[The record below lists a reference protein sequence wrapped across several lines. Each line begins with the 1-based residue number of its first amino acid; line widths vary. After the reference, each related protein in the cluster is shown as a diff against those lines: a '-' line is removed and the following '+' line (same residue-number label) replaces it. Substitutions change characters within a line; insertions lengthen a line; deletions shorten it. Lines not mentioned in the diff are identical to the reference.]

1 MATQNIPLFI
11 PTFIGSI
18 NYDPVRVL
26 PRLLFYNGQVDCQA
40 YWLQGFQYGTTNII
54 YASQF
59 TNFPYFDHYN
69 VVSGSFPTTN
79 SRSLLYNNENAAYG
93 EIPTQN
99 LYTTYWSTYV
109 SLLYNPKTRLLNASA
124 IIPLADYFNMEL
136 NDVVNFRGNY
146 YHLRAINDYSVKTGE
161 CNLQLLGP
169 IIPDTFYQAP
179 IGAASSSVSW
189 SYTETQQDGEFKI
202 YDNAINRATLTA
214 NGSGSTQVSESHY
227 VTASLVPVNYPS
239 SGSILMSL
247 RVNGATTIAVS
258 SSANTTISASFLA
271 GASNKYNITGSIL
284 WSAASSSV
292 SWSYTENLQD
302 GEFKV
307 YDDATTLTTLT
318 ANGTANTQVTQSHYV
333 TASLAPVNFPST
345 GSVTMSLN
353 INGGGFN
360 ISRSTSINE
369 TISASFLVGYAQTYS
384 ITASTSFTQLSSSVS
399 WSYTETSQNGEFK
412 VYDNAAT
419 LATLT
424 ANGTGNSQISQSH
437 YVTASLV
444 PVGYPGAGVTMS
456 INVNGGTTLAV
467 SASTNTTLTASF
479 LAGAGQQY
487 GITGSI
493 TYNVQPPDY
502 VTGSYVIYDFGYVNS
517 YPGSGSTVYDVSGN
531 GITGSLINSPTYSS
545 VKGGSLSFDKA
556 NSQRIEYSGSFPQA
570 YTVQA
575 FFELSG
581 SNNLY
586 PGIGGQFNNNG
597 MVLAIDTQYTAGVGG
612 TYQIYYYGGSGNT
625 SSGAKNNASSSP
637 TVLNNN
643 FVMYSATNDGTN
655 TVKYYIN
662 TGSVSTQSNGLNR
675 TLFTPTNQVAYIG
688 YDPAGTQYVSGKLV
702 AWLVYP
708 SVLTAGQITQNY
720 NIFNAR

>member
-1 MATQNIPLFI
+1 MSQIIPIYI
-11 PTFIGSI
+11 PTYISDQ
-18 NYDPVRVL
+18 NYNPSRVL
-26 PRLLFYNGQVDCQA
+26 PRLLFYNGLIDCET
-40 YWLQGFQYGTTNII
+40 YWIESGSLDFGGVT
-54 YASQF
+54 YAQ
-59 TNFPYFDHYN
+59 TAFPYFDNYN
-69 VVSGSFPTTN
+69 VVVGDFPTTD
-79 SRSLLYNNENAAYG
+79 SLSLLFNNEGASYG
-93 EIPTQN
+93 EVPTEN
-99 LYTTYWSTYV
+99 LYTTYWSKYV
-109 SLLYNPKTRLLNASA
+109 ELLYNPKTRLLNASA

-179 IGAASSSVSW
+179 TGSASSSVSW

-202 YDNAINRATLTA
+202 YDNAITRATLTA
-214 NGSGSTQVSESHY
+214 NGSGNTQVSESHY

-239 SGSILMSL
+239 SGSIVMSL
-247 RVNGATTIAVS
+247 NVNGATTIAVS

-384 ITASTSFTQLSSSVS
+384 ITASTLFTQLSSSVS
-399 WSYTETSQNGEFK
+399 WSYTENSQNGEFK

-493 TYNVQPPDY
+493 TYNVPPPNY

-531 GITGSLINSPTYSS
+531 GGPNGTFIGSPAYSS
-545 VKGGSLSFDKA
+545 SKGGSISV
-556 NSQRIEYSGSFPQA
+556 NSSNYLAYSGSFPTA

-575 FFELSG
+575 FYKLTSG
-581 SNNLY
+581 TSPAY
-586 PGIGGQFNNNG
+586 PVIGGHTAVNG
-597 MVLAIDTQYTAGVGG
+597 VQLAIDTSWPTYGG
-612 TYQIYYYGGSGNT
+612 TYQIYNYGTFGTT
-625 SSGAKNNASSSP
+625 SSGTKNNASAGTSIF
-637 TVLNNN
+637 NN
-643 FVMYSATNDGTN
+643 FILYSATNNN
-655 TVKYYIN
+655 TSATTYVIN
-662 TGSVSTQSNGLNR
+662 TTQVSTEANLTRTNGIAIAKRVNVG
-675 TLFTPTNQVAYIG
+675 NE
-688 YDPAGTQYVSGKLV
+688 GTGELV

-708 SVLTAGQITQNY
+708 FALSGAQITQNY

>member
-1 MATQNIPLFI
+1 MSQIIPIYI
-11 PTFIGSI
+11 PTFISDQ
-18 NYDPVRVL
+18 NYNPSRVL
-26 PRLLFYNGQVDCQA
+26 PHIYFYNGLIDCET
-40 YWLQGFQYGTTNII
+40 YWIESGSLDFGGVTYQQN
-54 YASQF
+54 A
-59 TNFPYFDHYN
+59 FPYFDNYN

-79 SRSLLYNNENAAYG
+79 SDSLLFNNEQASYG

-99 LYTTYWSTYV
+99 LYTQYWETYV
-109 SLLYNPKTRLLNASA
+109 ELLYNPKTRLLNASA
-124 IIPLADYFNMEL
+124 IIPLADYFNMQL

-179 IGAASSSVSW
+179 IGEASSSVSW
-189 SYTETQQDGEFKI
+189 SYTETQ
-202 YDNAINRATLTA
+202 
-214 NGSGSTQVSESHY
+214 
-227 VTASLVPVNYPS
+227 
-239 SGSILMSL
+239 
-247 RVNGATTIAVS
+247 
-258 SSANTTISASFLA
+258 
-271 GASNKYNITGSIL
+271 
-284 WSAASSSV
+284 
-292 SWSYTENLQD
+292 QD

-369 TISASFLVGYAQTYS
+369 TISASFLVGAGQKYS
-384 ITASTSFTQLSSSVS
+384 ITGSTIFTQLSSSIS
-399 WSYTETSQNGEFK
+399 WSYTENSQDGTFTIF
-412 VYDNAAT
+412 DNST
-419 LATLT
+419 TVATLT
-424 ANGTGNSQISQSH
+424 ANGNGNSQISQSH

-493 TYNVQPPDY
+493 TYNAPPPDY

-531 GITGSLINSPTYSS
+531 GGPNGTLIGNPTYSS
-545 VKGGSLSFDKA
+545 AKGGSISVNSSKYLS
-556 NSQRIEYSGSFPQA
+556 YSGSFPTA

-575 FFELSG
+575 FYKLTSG
-581 SNNLY
+581 TSPAY
-586 PGIGGQFNNNG
+586 PIIGGQANNNG
-597 MVLAIDTQYTAGVGG
+597 VQLAIDTGWPLNSGV
-612 TYQIYYYGGSGNT
+612 YQTYYYGASGSTSAGAANDANANT
-625 SSGAKNNASSSP
+625 NIQNVY
-637 TVLNNN
+637 T
-643 FVMYSATNDGTN
+643 FFSATNNGTN
-655 TVKYYIN
+655 SQAYYVN
-662 TGSVSTQSNGLNR
+662 TGSVSTSTNSHDR
-675 TLFTPTNQVAYIG
+675 TLFTPTNQTVTIG
-688 YDPAGTQYVSGKLV
+688 NQGTGELV

-708 SVLTAGQITQNY
+708 FVLSGAEITQNF